1 MNSQSFPKPAL
12 MSKYIVLVFDPGGVI
27 GWAKFIVDA
36 KAFARPE
43 NKILAN
49 VDEWSAGELCGNEHE
64 QLTHAAKM
72 IRDRRQNAHFDVVV
86 EDFELTQMLGGRN
99 LLSPVRINAVLEWE
113 CFKNGVAFN
122 TQKRTMRTNVTR
134 DRLRNFGFTRGFKK
148 DEFAAMQHAIVWLR
162 RLKQKSVMSDECV
175 L

>member
-1 MNSQSFPKPAL
+1 

-27 GWAKFIVDA
+27 GWAKFIVDMN
-36 KAFARPE
+36 AFAKPE

-49 VDEWSAGELCGNEHE
+49 VDEWSAGELHGNEHE
-64 QLTHAAKM
+64 QLTLAAKM
-72 IRDRRQNAHFDVVV
+72 IRYRRQNAHFDVVV

-99 LLSPVRINAVLEWE
+99 LLSPVRINAVLAWE
-113 CFKNGVAFN
+113 CYKSGVTFN

-134 DRLRNFGFTRGFKK
+134 DRMRSFGFTRSFKK

-162 RLKQKSVMSDECV
+162 RLKQKSVTSDECV